1 MATRSTKPS
10 AMTTSYA
17 MQSIL
22 TDVVSAG
29 TEAPLGYG
37 LGYSIFYYYCAS
49 NAVLDTEQ
57 YIKLLSGDG
66 IAPTEET
73 IADGS
78 YPLPMSS
85 CARTLRPICLPDGS
99 LRSCSPKTASAVFET
114 PAMAHSNKNKRG
126 STIRCFPLPCLFPAF
141 GLALPRQADFLPP
154 LPAGC
159 CPQYAYRSL
168 WY

>member
-1 MATRSTKPS
+1 
-10 AMTTSYA
+10 MTTSYA

-85 CARTLRPICLPDGS
+85 CARTLRRICLPDGS

-114 PAMAHSNKNKRG
+114 PAMAHYPVLPS
-126 STIRCFPLPCLFPAF
+126 SLSVSCFRLGFTEASGFFAAASRRLLSSICV
-141 GLALPRQADFLPP
+141 
-154 LPAGC
+154 
-159 CPQYAYRSL
+159 
-168 WY
+168 